1 MKNIYS
7 ILIILTLNI
16 ACQSKKEEALPVKS
30 LKDNVVELT
39 KKQLDN
45 SKIKV
50 GSLTQSPLS
59 TTIKVNGK
67 ITLAPNAMA
76 SVSMPLGGYIKNIKV
91 MPGMVIKKGQILAVI
106 EDQSYVQIQHDYL
119 TTKQQLAFASKDY
132 ARQKELNASQAVS
145 EKNFQL
151 SESEFAKQ
159 RITLKS
165 LEEKLK
171 LIQINPGTLT
181 ANSIS
186 KSVNIYAPIS
196 GMITKV
202 DVNIGKYVSATDIL
216 FQIMDN
222 QSMYAKLNV
231 FEKDAANLSIG
242 QKIKVFTN
250 SQPDVFYETKIEFVN
265 KNYSDESAIEVY
277 AKIFNTTK
285 KLIPGNYINALIQI
299 DNNNA
304 FILNND
310 AIVDYEGKKF
320 VFIQNEN
327 KNTFSMQE
335 VQLGTI
341 TDKVS
346 EIINYDTLQNK
357 SIVIGDAYTL
367 LMVLKNKEE

>member
-16 ACQSKKEEALPVKS
+16 ACQSKKEEALPTKS

-91 MPGMVIKKGQILAVI
+91 MPGIVIKKGQILAVI

-171 LIQINPGTLT
+171 LIQINPVTLT

-265 KNYSDESAIEVY
+265 KSYSDESAIEVY

-299 DNNNA
+299 NNNNA
-304 FILNND
+304 FVLNND
-310 AIVDYEGKKF
+310 AIVDYEDKKF

>member
-7 ILIILTLNI
+7 ILIILVLNL
-16 ACQSKKEEALPVKS
+16 ACQSKKEETLPVKT

-91 MPGMVIKKGQILAVI
+91 MPGMVVKKGQILAVI

-132 ARQKELNASQAVS
+132 VRQKELNASQAVS

-151 SESEFAKQ
+151 AESEFAKQ

-202 DVNIGKYVSATDIL
+202 DVNIGKYVSATDML

-222 QSMYAKLNV
+222 QSIYAKLNV

-265 KNYSDESAIEVY
+265 KSYSDESAIEVY

-299 DNNNA
+299 NNNNA
-304 FILNND
+304 FVLNND
-310 AIVDYEGKKF
+310 AIVNYEGGKF

-346 EIINYDTLQNK
+346 EILNYDLLQNK

>member
-1 MKNIYS
+1 MKSIYS

-67 ITLAPNAMA
+67 ITLAPNAIA

-151 SESEFAKQ
+151 SESEYTKQ

-202 DVNIGKYVSATDIL
+202 DVNIGKYVSATDML

-265 KNYSDESAIEVY
+265 KSYSDESAIEVY

>member
-7 ILIILTLNI
+7 ILIILVLNL
-16 ACQSKKEEALPVKS
+16 ACQSKKEETLPVKT

-50 GSLTQSPLS
+50 GRLIQSPLS

-91 MPGMVIKKGQILAVI
+91 MPGMVVKKGQVLAVI

-132 ARQKELNASQAVS
+132 VRQKELNASQAVS

-151 SESEFAKQ
+151 AESEFAKQ

-171 LIQINPGTLT
+171 LIQINPSTLT

-202 DVNIGKYVSATDIL
+202 DVNIGKYVSATDML

-265 KNYSDESAIEVY
+265 KSYSDESTIEVY

-299 DNNNA
+299 NNNNA
-304 FILNND
+304 FVLNND
-310 AIVDYEGKKF
+310 AIVNYEGGKF

-346 EIINYDTLQNK
+346 EILNYDLLQNK

>member
-7 ILIILTLNI
+7 ILIILVLNL
-16 ACQSKKEEALPVKS
+16 ACQSKKEEALPVNS

-196 GMITKV
+196 GMITKI
-202 DVNIGKYVSATDIL
+202 DVNIGKYVSATDML

-265 KNYSDESAIEVY
+265 KSYSDESAIEVY
-277 AKIFNTTK
+277 AKIFNITK

>member
-7 ILIILTLNI
+7 ILIILVLNL
-16 ACQSKKEEALPVKS
+16 ACQSKKEETLPVKK

-50 GSLTQSPLS
+50 GRLIQSPLS

-91 MPGMVIKKGQILAVI
+91 MPGMVVKKGQVLAVI

-132 ARQKELNASQAVS
+132 VRQKELNASQAVS

-151 SESEFAKQ
+151 AESEFAKQ

-202 DVNIGKYVSATDIL
+202 DVNIGKYVSATDML

-222 QSMYAKLNV
+222 QSMYAQLNV

-242 QKIKVFTN
+242 QNIKVFTN

-265 KNYSDESAIEVY
+265 KSYSDESAIEVY

-299 DNNNA
+299 NNNNA
-304 FILNND
+304 FVLNND
-310 AIVDYEGKKF
+310 AIVDYESKKF

-335 VQLGTI
+335 AQLGTI

-346 EIINYDTLQNK
+346 EILNYDLLQNK

>member
-7 ILIILTLNI
+7 ILIILVLNL

-119 TTKQQLAFASKDY
+119 TTKQQLTFASKDY

-202 DVNIGKYVSATDIL
+202 DVNIGKYVSATDML

-265 KNYSDESAIEVY
+265 KSYSDESAIEVY

-299 DNNNA
+299 NNNNA
-304 FILNND
+304 FVLNND

>member
-16 ACQSKKEEALPVKS
+16 ACQSKKEEALHTKS

-196 GMITKV
+196 GIITKV

-250 SQPDVFYETKIEFVN
+250 SQPDVFYETNIEFVN
-265 KNYSDESAIEVY
+265 KSYSDESAIEVY

-346 EIINYDTLQNK
+346 EVINYDTLQNK
-357 SIVIGDAYTL
+357 LIVIGDAYTL

>member
-7 ILIILTLNI
+7 ILIILVLNL
-16 ACQSKKEEALPVKS
+16 ACQSKKEETLPVKT

-50 GSLTQSPLS
+50 GRLIQSPLS

-76 SVSMPLGGYIKNIKV
+76 SVSMPLGGYIKDIKV
-91 MPGMVIKKGQILAVI
+91 MPGMVVKKGQVLAVI
-106 EDQSYVQIQHDYL
+106 DDQSYVQIQHDYL

-151 SESEFAKQ
+151 AESEYTKQ

-202 DVNIGKYVSATDIL
+202 DVNIGKYVTATDML

-265 KNYSDESAIEVY
+265 KSYSDESAIEVY

-299 DNNNA
+299 NNNNA

-320 VFIQNEN
+320 VFIQDEN

-335 VQLGTI
+335 IQLGTI

-346 EIINYDTLQNK
+346 EILNYDTLQNK

>member
-265 KNYSDESAIEVY
+265 KSYSDESAIEVY
-277 AKIFNTTK
+277 AKIFNATK

-299 DNNNA
+299 NNNNA

>member
-7 ILIILTLNI
+7 ILIILVLNL
-16 ACQSKKEEALPVKS
+16 ACQSKKEETLSVKK

-91 MPGMVIKKGQILAVI
+91 MPGMVVKKGQVLAVI

-132 ARQKELNASQAVS
+132 VRQKELNASQAVS

-151 SESEFAKQ
+151 AESEFAKQ

-202 DVNIGKYVSATDIL
+202 DVNIGKYVSATDML

-265 KNYSDESAIEVY
+265 KSYSDESAIEVY

-299 DNNNA
+299 NNNNA
-304 FILNND
+304 FVLNND

-346 EIINYDTLQNK
+346 EILNYDLLQNK

>member
-1 MKNIYS
+1 MKKIYTVL
-7 ILIILTLNI
+7 ILALAI

-299 DNNNA
+299 NNNNA
-304 FILNND
+304 FVLNND

-327 KNTFSMQE
+327 KNTFSIQE

-346 EIINYDTLQNK
+346 EIINYDTLENK

>member
-16 ACQSKKEEALPVKS
+16 ACQSKKEEALHTKS

-151 SESEFAKQ
+151 SESEYTKQ

-196 GMITKV
+196 GIITKV

-265 KNYSDESAIEVY
+265 KSYSDESAIEVY

>member
-1 MKNIYS
+1 MKKIYS

-39 KKQLDN
+39 KKQLNN

-265 KNYSDESAIEVY
+265 KSYSDESAIEVY

-346 EIINYDTLQNK
+346 EIINYDMLQNK

>member
-7 ILIILTLNI
+7 ILIILVLNL
-16 ACQSKKEEALPVKS
+16 ACQSKKEEALPINS

-250 SQPDVFYETKIEFVN
+250 SQPDVFYETRIEFVN
-265 KNYSDESAIEVY
+265 KSYSDESAIEVY
-277 AKIFNTTK
+277 AKIFNITK

>member
-16 ACQSKKEEALPVKS
+16 ACQSKKEEALHTKS

-151 SESEFAKQ
+151 SESEYTKQ

-196 GMITKV
+196 GIITKV

-265 KNYSDESAIEVY
+265 KSYSDESAIEVY

-304 FILNND
+304 FVLNND